1 MAKSE
6 AEGKP
11 YESKKPIV
19 VKYGLYHVTYLIEI
33 ELVSSLPSNSFVTLY
48 K

>member
-1 MAKSE
+1 MAKSK

-19 VKYGLYHVTYLIEI
+19 VKYGLYHVTYLIE
-33 ELVSSLPSNSFVTLY
+33 LVSSLPSNSFVTL
-48 K
+48 